1 MSGNG
6 NGDKYDWR
14 GYWDNRGKFF
24 GSVSAG
30 GGAVQ
35 SVLDGISQMSGLMI
49 VSFVAPVTPCRGSGP
64 SATSLRFESLRADL
78 KHQQAQGSQ
87 PAKKPA
93 GAKKPADG

>member
-35 SVLDGISQMSGLMI
+35 SVLDGVRQMGGLMI
-49 VSFVAPVTPCRGSGP
+49 VAFVTPVTASSGSGT
-64 SATSLRFESLRADL
+64 SATSLRFEALRADL
-78 KHQQAQGSQ
+78 KNQQARRSQ
-87 PAKKPA
+87 QSRRSKS
-93 GAKKPADG
+93 